1 MRALPDDALDAIES
15 QVVRA
20 TVKEAVNPAHLA
32 PGEIR
37 PIEKRDALGN
47 KRIDWIGQNSFVKAM
62 GRAGRRVVSFT
73 TDRGRYDAIKARF
86 FELRLRLLWQPI
98 ARDGVQQHRR
108 APRSP
113 GLAPAWGP
121 GFLRF
126 NVQLK
131 AKSSVR
137 IKTADGRTQPPD
149 LVFPLPF

>member
-1 MRALPDDALDAIES
+1 MATEQEHFQACRRFQEYYDAALQQVGMSAPAPRPGQRVNDYRRETLRLLKHSFLPQNHELYPVQMRALPDDALDAIEL

-47 KRIDWIGQNSFVKAM
+47 KRIDWIGQEFFVKAM

-86 FELRLRLLWQPI
+86 F
-98 ARDGVQQHRR
+98 
-108 APRSP
+108 
-113 GLAPAWGP
+113 
-121 GFLRF
+121 
-126 NVQLK
+126 
-131 AKSSVR
+131 
-137 IKTADGRTQPPD
+137 
-149 LVFPLPF
+149 